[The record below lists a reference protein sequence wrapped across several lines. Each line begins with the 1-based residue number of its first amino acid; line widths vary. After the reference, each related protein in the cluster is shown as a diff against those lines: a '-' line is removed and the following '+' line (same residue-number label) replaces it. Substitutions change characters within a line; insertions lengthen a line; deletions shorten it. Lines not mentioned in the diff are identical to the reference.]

1 MNLSLITISR
11 SERILKHRA
20 LDPNMIEKNTSS
32 GIMSYRDRV
41 YIVSDIILKLIE
53 YGKMNQ
59 TAVTT
64 FCGLNI
70 SKHRSILDKMEHNG
84 LIERTEQALGKRSI
98 TIYQCTPKGVEFCR
112 NILEPYEKMFPRT
125 EKFRSSKTTF
135 ARDNLS
141 MGQTEAN
148 FYELSPVC

>member
-1 MNLSLITISR
+1 
-11 SERILKHRA
+11 
-20 LDPNMIEKNTSS
+20 MIEKNTSS

-70 SKHRSILDKMEHNG
+70 SKHRSILDKLEHNG

-98 TIYQCTPKGVEFCR
+98 TIYQCTPKGVEFCK

-125 EKFRSSKTTF
+125 EKFHSSKATF
-135 ARDNLS
+135 VRDNLS
-141 MGQTEAN
+141 LGQTEVN

>member
-1 MNLSLITISR
+1 
-11 SERILKHRA
+11 
-20 LDPNMIEKNTSS
+20 
-32 GIMSYRDRV
+32 MSYRDRV

-84 LIERTEQALGKRSI
+84 LIERTEQVSWEEINYYLPMYSQGS
-98 TIYQCTPKGVEFCR
+98 
-112 NILEPYEKMFPRT
+112 
-125 EKFRSSKTTF
+125 
-135 ARDNLS
+135 
-141 MGQTEAN
+141 
-148 FYELSPVC
+148 

>member
-1 MNLSLITISR
+1 
-11 SERILKHRA
+11 
-20 LDPNMIEKNTSS
+20 MIEKNTSS

-98 TIYQCTPKGVEFCR
+98 TIYQCTPKGVEFCK

-125 EKFRSSKTTF
+125 EKFRSSKTIF

-141 MGQTEAN
+141 MEQTEAN

>member
-1 MNLSLITISR
+1 
-11 SERILKHRA
+11 
-20 LDPNMIEKNTSS
+20 
-32 GIMSYRDRV
+32 MSYRDRV

-98 TIYQCTPKGVEFCR
+98 TIYQCTPKGVEFCK

-125 EKFRSSKTTF
+125 EKFRSSKANF
-135 ARDNLS
+135 VRDNLS
-141 MGQTEAN
+141 LGQTEAN

>member
-1 MNLSLITISR
+1 
-11 SERILKHRA
+11 
-20 LDPNMIEKNTSS
+20 
-32 GIMSYRDRV
+32 MSYRDRV

-84 LIERTEQALGKRSI
+84 LIERTEESWEEINYYLPMYSQGSRVLQEHS
-98 TIYQCTPKGVEFCR
+98 
-112 NILEPYEKMFPRT
+112 RT
-125 EKFRSSKTTF
+125 VRENVS
-135 ARDNLS
+135 
-141 MGQTEAN
+141 
-148 FYELSPVC
+148 